1 MATPKLQIIIG
12 ADISKAERELK
23 RLSSRIK
30 GMAKDLQGFGASM
43 TRMTAPLAG
52 WGTGAVAAS
61 LKIQAAMKTIR
72 AGTGAAGDA
81 LKGLKADFE
90 AVGRQTSVPLDKV
103 AATIADLNT
112 YLGQTGKPLRNMA
125 LSVSEAARMA
135 GEDSK
140 TLGVAVAQAMNN
152 MGVAAADGV
161 GFMDK
166 LFQASQSTGVGM
178 TELAEKISRMGAS
191 MRAAGFSAE
200 ESMALFA
207 SFNKA
212 GVNTEQVVGGIR
224 KAMAKMAEVGVND
237 IPGALR
243 RAVESIKN
251 TASASE
257 ATKKSMALFGQKAG
271 PDMAVLIRE
280 GKLSIGELTDQLL
293 KSSGLIA
300 QTAKD
305 TDGAAEKWNRAKNAM
320 TLTAQLL
327 GDSLLSLGE
336 DYVLPAIDWFN
347 KLTPS
352 ANRAVAALGAC
363 VVALGPLSYLAGS
376 IMSAGGGM
384 IGFLR
389 GGYLALKN
397 LAMVT
402 LSTKGAMLLLAR
414 DMGLTGRAAA
424 VTAASMV
431 NACGTADKLRMAMTG
446 LGGVL
451 TGPTGLLLALG
462 AVAAYLAYDYISSSR
477 KAQAE
482 TETFK
487 AEIDK
492 LAQSVASLSDMEI
505 DINIDKAEK
514 RIAELQQKIEA
525 NSKNYNLLKSAG
537 GEWDAV
543 ASTDMHEL
551 ESEKENL
558 TRQLEAQTKFK
569 AIYQGETTYRDY
581 RPKILAQQAAFTDAL
596 GKTKSSNEARKLA
609 STYVES
615 INKLI
620 GEIDPESK
628 VARYAKS
635 IQSQINSAA
644 TTFRPRGTGSP
655 FIRTKTIDDMTERL
669 RWQNANGF
677 LNDDDYL
684 KILRSRLA
692 VQTGGKGAG
701 AWNKDARS
709 TYDELQRLM
718 KDSSAKSNEALRWQN
733 SAGFLS
739 NADYADKL
747 QSRLTGLTGGMSD
760 VAKWGDQARATFD
773 ELQRVIGEQVAPAMD
788 TLKDR
793 FASGQIT
800 SGEYQAQ
807 LQALMEQYAQFPG
820 VTDKIRAAMDGA
832 KEKTLSFAESMKAAI
847 DDAKDAVDDLS
858 VTMSTGLA
866 DSFAR
871 AVAYGENLGDSLKKL
886 GQDIIY
892 TVMKMWM
899 LQSVTRMFG
908 GLFGGGGGG
917 GGTPS
922 IPLAGWVA
930 SGTTAAKGRAFNL
943 GGSLIPFADGGIV
956 KSPTLFKFS
965 SGTGLMGEAGPEAIM
980 PLRRDSRGRLGVST
994 EGNAPG
1000 GVYAPQFNITVYNE
1014 GAGNMSDEQAKVFGE
1029 NFRDAVDARVMEN
1042 MGKFQRMGYFRNS
1055 YA

>member
-30 GMAKDLQGFGASM
+30 GMAKDLQSFGTSM

-52 WGTGAVAAS
+52 WGMGAVAAS

-90 AVGRQTSVPLDKV
+90 VVGRQTSVPLDKV

-112 YLGQTGKPLRNMA
+112 YLGQTGKPLQNMA

-140 TLGVAVAQAMNN
+140 ALGVAAAQAMNN

-178 TELAEKISRMGAS
+178 TELAEKMSRMGAS

-212 GVNTEQVVGGIR
+212 GVNTEQVVSGIR
-224 KAMAKMAEVGVND
+224 KAMAKMTEVGVND

-257 ATKKSMALFGQKAG
+257 AAKKSIALFGKKAG

-305 TDGAAEKWNRAKNAM
+305 TDGAAEKWNRVKNSM
-320 TLTAQLL
+320 TLTAQSL

-347 KLTPS
+347 ELTPS
-352 ANRAVAALGAC
+352 ANRAVVALGAC
-363 VVALGPLSYLAGS
+363 AVALGPLSYLAGS
-376 IMSAGGGM
+376 IVSAGGGM

-414 DMGLTGRAAA
+414 DMGLTGQAAA

-482 TETFK
+482 TAAFK

-492 LAQSVASLSDMEI
+492 LAQSIESLSDMELDLKTDAAREKVESLQKDLQSKI
-505 DINIDKAEK
+505 DSYDLVKKVDMPGDLASTAVPEIHEK
-514 RIAELQQKIEA
+514 RI
-525 NSKNYNLLKSAG
+525 
-537 GEWDAV
+537 
-543 ASTDMHEL
+543 H
-551 ESEKENL
+551 
-558 TRQLEAQTKFK
+558 EAQK
-569 AIYQGETTYRDY
+569 ALDQERERLAVLTGEARYRDY
-581 RPKILAQQAAFTDAL
+581 LPQINAVQGEFGRKLSGA
-596 GKTKSSNEARKLA
+596 KTLEQARKIGA
-609 STYVES
+609 QYVE
-615 INKLI
+615 KI
-620 GEIDPESK
+620 GSVISGLDPDSRIGK
-628 VARYAKS
+628 YAKS
-635 IQSQINSAA
+635 IQAQINSAA
-644 TTFRPRGTGSP
+644 INF
-655 FIRTKTIDDMTERL
+655 
-669 RWQNANGF
+669 NALSGGEESQ
-677 LNDDDYL
+677 
-684 KILRSRLA
+684 RSGVKKNKKDLA
-692 VQTGGKGAG
+692 KKA
-701 AWNKDARS
+701 ADEARRAQLAE
-709 TYDELQRLM
+709 YD
-718 KDSSAKSNEALRWQN
+718 KLRWQN

-739 NADYADKL
+739 DADYSALL
-747 QSRLTGLTGGMSD
+747 QSRLAEQTKGLNWKD
-760 VAKWGDQARATFD
+760 WGADARSTFD
-773 ELQRVIGEQVAPAMD
+773 ELQRVVAEQAAPAMD
-788 TLKDR
+788 TLKER

-800 SGEYQAQ
+800 AGEYQAQ
-807 LQALMEQYAQFPG
+807 LQALMDRYGQFPG
-820 VTDKIRAAMDGA
+820 VTEKIKLAMDGA
-832 KEKTLSFAESMKAAI
+832 KEKTLTFAEGMKAAI
-847 DDAKDAVDDLS
+847 DDAKDAVDGLS
-858 VTMSTGLA
+858 VTMGTGLA

-871 AVAYGENLGDSLKKL
+871 AVAYGESLGDSLKKL
-886 GQDIIY
+886 GQDIVY

-908 GLFGGGGGG
+908 GLFGGGSAVSSTAGIDNAVQAAGGRM
-917 GGTPS
+917 
-922 IPLAGWVA
+922 LASAYGNA
-930 SGTTAAKGRAFNL
+930 FSAAGVV
-943 GGSLIPFADGGIV
+943 PFANGGV
-956 KSPTLFKFS
+956 VSRPTLFKFAR
-965 SGTGLMGEAGPEAIM
+965 GTGLMGEAGPEAIM
-980 PLRRDSRGRLGVST
+980 PLQRDSRGRLGVSA
-994 EGNAPG
+994 EGIAPG
-1000 GVYAPQFNITVYNE
+1000 GVYAPQFNITVHNE
-1014 GAGNMSDEQAKVFGE
+1014 GVGNMSDEQAKIFGE
-1029 NFRDAVDARVMEN
+1029 GFRDAIDARVMEN
-1042 MGKFQRMGYFRNS
+1042 MSKIQRMGYFRNS
-1055 YA
+1055 FA

>member
-30 GMAKDLQGFGASM
+30 GMAKDLQSFGASM

-178 TELAEKISRMGAS
+178 TELAEKMSRMGAS

-320 TLTAQLL
+320 TLTAQSL

-363 VVALGPLSYLAGS
+363 AVALGPLSYLAGS
-376 IMSAGGGM
+376 IVSAGGGM
-384 IGFLR
+384 IKFLR
-389 GGYLALKN
+389 SGYLALKN

-402 LSTKGAMLLLAR
+402 LSTKGAMVLLAR

-424 VTAASMV
+424 ATAASMV
-431 NACGTADKLRMAMTG
+431 NACGTADKLRMAVTG

-462 AVAAYLAYDYISSSR
+462 AVTAYLAYDYISSSR

-482 TETFK
+482 TAAFK

-492 LAQSVASLSDMEI
+492 LAQSIESLSDMELDLKTDAARKKVESLQKDLQSKI
-505 DINIDKAEK
+505 SSYDLVKKVDMPGDLASAAVPEIHEK
-514 RIAELQQKIEA
+514 RI
-525 NSKNYNLLKSAG
+525 
-537 GEWDAV
+537 
-543 ASTDMHEL
+543 
-551 ESEKENL
+551 
-558 TRQLEAQTKFK
+558 REAQK
-569 AIYQGETTYRDY
+569 ALDQERERLAVLTGEARYRDY
-581 RPKILAQQAAFTDAL
+581 LPQINAVQGEF
-596 GKTKSSNEARKLA
+596 GKKLSGAKTLQEARKIGA
-609 STYVES
+609 QYVEKIGS
-615 INKLI
+615 VINGLDPDSRI
-620 GEIDPESK
+620 GK
-628 VARYAKS
+628 YAKS
-635 IQSQINSAA
+635 IQAQINSAA
-644 TTFRPRGTGSP
+644 LNFTSPLGNGKFASGTKKGTSQAKLA
-655 FIRTKTIDDMTERL
+655 R
-669 RWQNANGF
+669 NAAEEA
-677 LNDDDYL
+677 
-684 KILRSRLA
+684 RRAQLA
-692 VQTGGKGAG
+692 E
-701 AWNKDARS
+701 
-709 TYDELQRLM
+709 YD
-718 KDSSAKSNEALRWQN
+718 KLRWQN
-733 SAGFLS
+733 SSGFMS
-739 NADYADKL
+739 DSDYSALL
-747 QSRLTGLTGGMSD
+747 QSRLAEQTKGLNWKD
-760 VAKWGDQARATFD
+760 WGADARSTFD
-773 ELQRVIGEQVAPAMD
+773 ELQRVVAEQAAPAMD
-788 TLKDR
+788 TLKER

-800 SGEYQAQ
+800 AGEYQVQ
-807 LQALMEQYAQFPG
+807 LQALMDRYGQFPG
-820 VTDKIRAAMDGA
+820 VTEKIRLAMDGA
-832 KEKTLSFAESMKAAI
+832 KEKTLTFAEGMKAAI
-847 DDAKDAVDDLS
+847 DDAKDAVDGLS
-858 VTMSTGLA
+858 VTMGTGLA

-871 AVAYGENLGDSLKKL
+871 AVAYGESLGDSLKKL
-886 GQDIIY
+886 GQDIVY

-908 GLFGGGGGG
+908 GLFGGGNAVSSTAGIDNAVQAAGGRM
-917 GGTPS
+917 
-922 IPLAGWVA
+922 LASAYGNA
-930 SGTTAAKGRAFNL
+930 FTAAGVV
-943 GGSLIPFADGGIV
+943 PFANGGIV
-956 KSPTLFKFS
+956 SQPTLFKFAR
-965 SGTGLMGEAGPEAIM
+965 GTGLMGEAGPEAIM
-980 PLRRDSRGRLGVST
+980 PLQRDSRGRLGVSA
-994 EGNAPG
+994 EGIAPG
-1000 GVYAPQFNITVYNE
+1000 GVYAPQFNIIVHNE
-1014 GAGNMSDEQAKVFGE
+1014 GVGNMSDEQAKIFGE
-1029 NFRDAVDARVMEN
+1029 GFRDAIDARVMEN
-1042 MGKFQRMGYFRNS
+1042 MSKIQRMGYFKNS
-1055 YA
+1055 FA